1 MLRHTC
7 NIQQATVMIEQDL
20 DDPLPMDPNPIYD
33 ENGNDINPVTSPSQ
47 QQQQHVFVET
57 QDGVGEGY
65 DNVGGLGTDGQF
77 IIQDD
82 PDGWRSNATSPEVL
96 WEEVGQAVANGEID
110 VLKAFSVL
118 KAASDETPE
127 FAASAADNNTPL
139 HLASLMGMPAIVR
152 LLVAEGADPA
162 AKNDNGDTPSDVAC
176 EHADADSSSMAEILS
191 ILKAQDLEST
201 LLTGSRPN
209 PEAVDEWSVSEVLEW
224 ANEQGLD
231 EKTVQ
236 KIHNQHID
244 GKKLASVDPEEDSGF
259 EFALIELGLT
269 QRVKLSSESKLRDRV
284 GSLGDK
290 DSPRN
295 SYRLSSGSPEAPE
308 PLLEEPENG
317 DYLSI
322 GDNSRSSSRAP
333 SASPQQR
340 QQQQQQGV
348 AAAAAIAAGG
358 GRGTREA
365 TAAAR
370 PATVRSVVIDKTAP
384 PGGIGLGLVD
394 LNGQCTV
401 SGISPGGN
409 ADKTDVFRI
418 GDVIVMVNNSR
429 CEGEAH
435 QDVIA
440 LLKEGDTTTIH
451 LRAGK
456 YPYEPPADTKDGGLA
471 RTNSYV
477 IANAAAAAPGDGG
490 DDNRASRQSV
500 SPGRSSRSTS
510 PSRSRLPIRQ
520 DSPNPPVAQ
529 MALSQRSS
537 DLIADG
543 SSPNNDDGD
552 DENKN
557 NIINDTGTPVVTPNV
572 SPARS
577 ARPNV
582 AGTVQT
588 DQPAAANEAGACCA
602 IL

>member
-1 MLRHTC
+1 MDGGNEGTNQLRVGTIRREDGEKLGLMLSGDEEGVQRPAIIEDIAEGSPFAACGVFQTGDYIVEVDGQPVWDMDEATEALM
-7 NIQQATVMIEQDL
+7 NAPLVFTVTVMSLEPEGEEATVMIEQDL

-152 LLVAEGADPA
+152 LLVAEGADPD

-295 SYRLSSGSPEAPE
+295 SYRLSSGSPE
-308 PLLEEPENG
+308 
-317 DYLSI
+317 
-322 GDNSRSSSRAP
+322 
-333 SASPQQR
+333 
-340 QQQQQQGV
+340 
-348 AAAAAIAAGG
+348 
-358 GRGTREA
+358 
-365 TAAAR
+365 
-370 PATVRSVVIDKTAP
+370 TAP

-435 QDVIA
+435 QDVIG

-477 IANAAAAAPGDGG
+477 IANAAAAAPGDSG

-520 DSPNPPVAQ
+520 DSPNPPGG
-529 MALSQRSS
+529 
-537 DLIADG
+537 ADG
-543 SSPNNDDGD
+543 A
-552 DENKN
+552 
-557 NIINDTGTPVVTPNV
+557 VT
-572 SPARS
+572 
-577 ARPNV
+577 
-582 AGTVQT
+582 TQ
-588 DQPAAANEAGACCA
+588 Q
-602 IL
+602 